1 MMTLLDDII
10 GDIDEIDIGED
21 DDVQPEIVEAGNIK
35 MDEDTLG

>member
-10 GDIDEIDIGED
+10 GDIDEIGED
-21 DDVQPEIVEAGNIK
+21 DDVQPEIVEAGNIQ